1 MGSSYF
7 KTRIIFVAAL
17 FILSLTAMVV
27 RFYYVQVVRHE
38 ELYNKARK
46 EYTDVIK
53 KKGKRGEI
61 YDINGFLLAG
71 NIPCTNIIA
80 DPQRTGDDVQC
91 MKTAEIL
98 APELGVPKE
107 KIFRRLATKKQH
119 NGKPNRYSLLKKEV
133 PLELAHKLSVII
145 KKEKCPGISFR
156 NKTKR
161 YYPQGPLLAQT
172 LGFVNIDR
180 DKEIPVSGIERATNN
195 DVTGGDGKIIR
206 ERDRKG
212 CTLSYGEYEIY
223 KTVNGKKIF
232 LTIDE
237 QIQTI
242 VEDELDKMY
251 AKFSPKAAYAVM
263 INPKNGNI
271 MAMAQRPTFN
281 PNDRRTMK
289 PGAWRNRI
297 TGDVFEPGSTMKPV
311 VISSALDHK
320 IIRPWTKF
328 DCEMGYWKD
337 MKLRDSHHMGR
348 ESVTRILAESSNIGT
363 AKISIKMGKI
373 LLYQSLRRFGFGKAT
388 GIPLTPEAK
397 GSIHKPSRWDYLSIS
412 RFPIGQGI
420 SVTPLQLARAYCA
433 LANGGYLVNLRL
445 VDRIQDTTTGKFVK
459 KKIKTP
465 DRVFL
470 REETPKEII
479 EMMKLVTCEGGTATR
494 AALKN
499 YAVAGKTGTSQKWI
513 SKNEKENIK
522 GHYSESKFFAT
533 FVGFAPADKAA
544 FVLAVIADEPQGNH
558 YGGVVSA
565 PTFREIARRTLAYL
579 NIPPDK

>member
-7 KTRIIFVAAL
+7 KTRIIFISIIFLV
-17 FILSLTAMVV
+17 SLGVMIT
-27 RFYYVQVVRHE
+27 RFYYVQVVRHD
-38 ELYNKARK
+38 ELYGKAKR

-80 DPQRTGDDVQC
+80 DPQITGDNEQC
-91 MKTAEIL
+91 MKSAELL
-98 APELGVPKE
+98 APKLKIPKE
-107 KIFRRLATKKQH
+107 KIFKLLSTKTQP
-119 NGKPNRYSLLKKEV
+119 NGKPDRYALLKREV
-133 PLELAHKLSVII
+133 PLEIADQIKLML
-145 KKEKCPGISFR
+145 KDQKCPGIYFR

-161 YYPQGPLLAQT
+161 YYPQGSLLAQT
-172 LGFVNIDR
+172 LGFINIDR
-180 DKEIPVSGIERATNN
+180 DKEIAVSGIERAT
-195 DVTGGDGKIIR
+195 DTAVAGGEGKIIR

-212 CTLSYGEYEIY
+212 YTLSYGDCEIDE
-223 KTVNGKKIF
+223 TVNGKNIF

-271 MAMAQRPTFN
+271 MAMAQRPTFD
-281 PNDRRTMK
+281 PNDRSTMK
-289 PGAWRNRI
+289 PGAWRNRM
-297 TGDVFEPGSTMKPV
+297 TTDVFEPGSTMKPV
-311 VISSALDHK
+311 VISSALDNN
-320 IIRPWTKF
+320 IVTPNTKF

-337 MKLRDSHHMGR
+337 MKLRDSHHMGVD
-348 ESVTRILAESSNIGT
+348 SVTRILAESSNIGT

-373 LLYQSLRRFGFGKAT
+373 LLYQSMRRFGFGKET
-388 GIPLTPEAK
+388 GIPLRPEAT
-397 GSIHKPSRWDYLSIS
+397 GSLRKPNRWDYLSIS
-412 RFPIGQGI
+412 RFPIGQGM

-433 LANGGYLVNLRL
+433 LANGGYLVKLRL
-445 VDRIQDTTTGKFVK
+445 VDRIQDTTTGKFEK
-459 KKIKTP
+459 KKIETP
-465 DRVFL
+465 NRVFM
-470 REETPKEII
+470 RDKSQKEII
-479 EMMKLVTCEGGTATR
+479 EMMKLVTQKGGTATR

-513 SKNEKENIK
+513 PIDKINKIK

-579 NIPPDK
+579 NIPPEK